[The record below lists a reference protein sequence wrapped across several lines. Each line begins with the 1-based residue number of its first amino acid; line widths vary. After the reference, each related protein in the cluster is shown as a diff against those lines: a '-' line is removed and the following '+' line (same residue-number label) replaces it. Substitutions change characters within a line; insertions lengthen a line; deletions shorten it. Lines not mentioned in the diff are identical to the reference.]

1 MDNIIIKGLHIYA
14 HHGVLA
20 EEKEKGQNFYLD
32 IILSADLSRAAESDN
47 LDDTINYDEVCRVA
61 GEAMT
66 GCVYDL
72 IERAAGVVI
81 SALFEAFP
89 TVMHIDLTLR
99 KPEAPLCREVE
110 YAAVRLQRSRN

>member
-1 MDNIIIKGLHIYA
+1 
-14 HHGVLA
+14 
-20 EEKEKGQNFYLD
+20 
-32 IILSADLSRAAESDN
+32 
-47 LDDTINYDEVCRVA
+47 
-61 GEAMT
+61 
-66 GCVYDL
+66 
-72 IERAAGVVI
+72 VVI